1 MLMNEMFNS
10 RHECMYI
17 NYIYDIILI
26 TFLYKIMNESKINL
40 EKKVR
45 ILLNILSVLCELAER
60 DATFFLP
67 QKGNEID
74 YEESVRYL
82 IREIQIT
89 SRRIEE

>member
-1 MLMNEMFNS
+1 M
-10 RHECMYI
+10 
-17 NYIYDIILI
+17 DI
-26 TFLYKIMNESKINL
+26 

-45 ILLNILSVLCELAER
+45 ILLNILQVLCELSGR

-82 IREIQIT
+82 VREIQIT
-89 SRRIEE
+89 SRRID

>member
-1 MLMNEMFNS
+1 MILNELFNS

-40 EKKVR
+40 EKKVT
-45 ILLNILSVLCELAER
+45 ILLNVLSVLCELAER

-89 SRRIEE
+89 SRRNEE

>member
-1 MLMNEMFNS
+1 M
-10 RHECMYI
+10 
-17 NYIYDIILI
+17 DI
-26 TFLYKIMNESKINL
+26 

-45 ILLNILSVLCELAER
+45 ILLNILQVLCELAER

-67 QKGNEID
+67 QNGNEID

-82 IREIQIT
+82 VREIQIT

>member
-1 MLMNEMFNS
+1 M
-10 RHECMYI
+10 
-17 NYIYDIILI
+17 DI
-26 TFLYKIMNESKINL
+26 KSK
-40 EKKVR
+40 VQ

-82 IREIQIT
+82 VREIQIT
-89 SRRIEE
+89 SRRIDSW

>member
-1 MLMNEMFNS
+1 M
-10 RHECMYI
+10 
-17 NYIYDIILI
+17 DI
-26 TFLYKIMNESKINL
+26 KSK
-40 EKKVR
+40 VQ

-74 YEESVRYL
+74 YDESVRYL
-82 IREIQIT
+82 VREIQIT

>member
-1 MLMNEMFNS
+1 M
-10 RHECMYI
+10 
-17 NYIYDIILI
+17 DI
-26 TFLYKIMNESKINL
+26 

-45 ILLNILSVLCELAER
+45 ILLNILQVLCELAGR

-82 IREIQIT
+82 VREIQIT
-89 SRRIEE
+89 SRRID

>member
-1 MLMNEMFNS
+1 MNEMFNS

-17 NYIYDIILI
+17 NYINDIILI

-45 ILLNILSVLCELAER
+45 ILQNILSVLCELAER

>member
-1 MLMNEMFNS
+1 MM
-10 RHECMYI
+10 
-17 NYIYDIILI
+17 DI
-26 TFLYKIMNESKINL
+26 KN
-40 EKKVR
+40 KVN

-82 IREIQIT
+82 VREIQIT
-89 SRRIEE
+89 SRRIDT